1 MATATEERLGQM
13 RRRID
18 RIELTAQVAAS
29 DVRSRM
35 QHRAR
40 ELRDEQL
47 ATVLSVHRHCGAAEE
62 TVEELANDVEI
73 AEHRLA
79 AELADDRE
87 TFTNAV
93 EAELHGWDA
102 YLGRMQAKA
111 AAKSPPARERAEM
124 AVSDLR
130 RRRIAVAESLAA
142 ARSATGETWRDAK
155 SRVLVALGELKQK
168 ADAYRDARRAE

>member
-1 MATATEERLGQM
+1 MRTATEERLGRM

-18 RIELTAQVAAS
+18 RIELRAELGAA

-47 ATVLSVHRHCGAAEE
+47 ATVLSVHRHAGAAEE

-87 TFTNAV
+87 TFTEAV

-102 YLGRMQAKA
+102 YLDRMQAKA
-111 AAKSPPARERAEM
+111 AAKSPPAREREEL

-130 RRRIAVAESLAA
+130 QRRIAVAESVAA
-142 ARSATGETWRDAK
+142 VRSATGETWRNAK
-155 SRVLVALGELKQK
+155 SRVLDALADLEQR
-168 ADAYRDARRAE
+168 ADAYGSR

>member
-1 MATATEERLGQM
+1 MATATDERLVQV

-18 RIELTAQVAAS
+18 RIEQRAEVGAA

-47 ATVLSVHRHCGAAEE
+47 ATMISVHRHAGAAEE
-62 TVEELANDVEI
+62 TVEELATDVEI

-79 AELADDRE
+79 AELADDRQ

-93 EAELHGWDA
+93 EAELRGWDA
-102 YLGRMQAKA
+102 YLDRMQAKA
-111 AAKSPPARERAEM
+111 ATQTALARERAER
-124 AVSDLR
+124 AVGELR
-130 RRRIAVAESLAA
+130 QRRIAVAESLADLRA
-142 ARSATGETWRDAK
+142 ATEDAWQGAR
-155 SRVLVALGELKQK
+155 SRVLAALGELEQR
-168 ADAYRDARRAE
+168 ADAFRNG